1 MPELPEVETMR
12 RGLLPVVGRKI
23 TALEDLGCPR
33 KPISI
38 TPRLDRI
45 AKRLVGS
52 KIDRV
57 DRLGKRLVVVASTGD
72 RLVIEPRMTGLVL
85 LADPPDPLYLRFKV
99 VLACRSPKAFYFW
112 DRRGL
117 GTVRL
122 YSQQEYAAALGP
134 PKLGPDALT
143 MTAEVYRERLA
154 GSKRAI
160 KVALLDQQVTA
171 GIGNLYASEL
181 LHVAAV
187 HPAKRCDQLTRSEW
201 QRLADAAVA
210 VLEEAIAHEGSTLGD
225 GTYRNA
231 LNKAGGYQNL
241 HRVYAKGGQPCG
253 QCGTAI
259 KRIVQAQRSTF
270 FCANCQPKRRG
281 RQVR

>member
-12 RGLLPVVGRKI
+12 RGLLPVVGLKI
-23 TALEDLGCPR
+23 TAVEDLRCPR
-33 KPISI
+33 KPIAV

-45 AKRLVGS
+45 ARRLVGTQIS
-52 KIDRV
+52 SIE
-57 DRLGKRLVVVASTGD
+57 RLGKRVVVVASSGD

-85 LADPPDPLYLRFKV
+85 LADPPDPLYLRLKISV
-99 VLACRSPKAFYFW
+99 AGRGPRAFYFW

-122 YSQQEYAAALGP
+122 YSEQEYAQALGP

-143 MTAEVYRERLA
+143 MTAEGYRERLA
-154 GSKRAI
+154 RSKRAI
-160 KVALLDQQVTA
+160 KVALLDQKVTA

-181 LHVAAV
+181 LHVAAI
-187 HPAKRCDQLTRSEW
+187 HPAKRCDRLTRAEW
-201 QRLADAAVA
+201 QRLADAAIA

-231 LNKAGGYQNL
+231 LNKEGGYQNL

-253 QCGTAI
+253 QCGGLIA
-259 KRIVQAQRSTF
+259 RIVQAQRSTF
-270 FCANCQPKRRG
+270 FCATCQPRRG
-281 RQVR
+281 K